1 MTVKCIYCQVIER
14 TLNLSIAETERV
26 TANAHAYVRECV
38 SVCWR
43 NISVIVL
50 SLTLQLIHL
59 LPYSILLL
67 TYIVLTSQFSTSCKN
82 CNFLSLLSSE

>member
-1 MTVKCIYCQVIER
+1 MGVMCIYCQVIER
-14 TLNLSIAETERV
+14 TLNLSFAETERV